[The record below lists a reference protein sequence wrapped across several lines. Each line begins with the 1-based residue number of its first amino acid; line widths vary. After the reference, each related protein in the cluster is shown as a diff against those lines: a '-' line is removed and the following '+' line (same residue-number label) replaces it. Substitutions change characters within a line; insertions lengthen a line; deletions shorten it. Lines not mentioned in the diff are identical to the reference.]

1 MTVKDLNYTY
11 VWSINKRMIVARSIK
26 QAIDIYCVNFDTIED
41 DIHTIDR
48 IDCYGDY
55 TAIIVD
61 PHKAEEAQP

>member
-1 MTVKDLNYTY
+1 
-11 VWSINKRMIVARSIK
+11 MIVARSIK

-48 IDCYGDY
+48 IECYGDY

-61 PHKAEEAQP
+61 PQKAQEAQP